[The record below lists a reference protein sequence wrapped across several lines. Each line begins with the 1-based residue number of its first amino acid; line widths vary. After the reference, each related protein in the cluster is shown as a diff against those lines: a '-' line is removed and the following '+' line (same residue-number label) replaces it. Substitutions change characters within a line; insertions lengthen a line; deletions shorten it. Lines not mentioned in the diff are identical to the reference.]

1 MGLKKIM
8 AGRIFA
14 AGVTASLLASVAVI
28 GVGSQVVYANSS
40 EDGDSKKVVKE
51 EKLDGT
57 PFSVPGNAELLDD
70 VTGDDSKQFITVR
83 TKNNQTFFVVIDRQN
98 SAENVYMLSM
108 IDEDDLSD
116 FLEDGKD
123 KKIIN
128 IPEKEKADDT
138 AEKESAGEYSGT
150 KMVEDKDEKRS
161 DSSAGGLLAA
171 IGIIL
176 MIVGGYY
183 FLKIRPRKQHSSA
196 KYDEDEEDEYDDD
209 EYEEDEYADDE
220 GYEGDEE
227 EGDEDADEYGEDDG
241 TDEPEDPQEV

>member
-14 AGVTASLLASVAVI
+14 AGVTASLLASAAVI
-28 GVGSQVVYANSS
+28 GVGSQAVYANSS

-70 VTGDDSKQFITVR
+70 VTDDDSKQFITVR

-98 SAENVYMLSM
+98 SADNVYMLSM

-116 FLEDGKD
+116 FLEDGKNN
-123 KKIIN
+123 KLIN
-128 IPEKEKADDT
+128 IPEKEKTEETAAKDT
-138 AEKESAGEYSGT
+138 GEEKTGDKAGKKSEG
-150 KMVEDKDEKRS
+150 
-161 DSSAGGLLAA
+161 SSGGLLVA

-183 FLKIRPRKQHSSA
+183 FLKIRPKKKYGSGRSDEDDKDE
-196 KYDEDEEDEYDDD
+196 YDEDE
-209 EYEEDEYADDE
+209 YEEEEDYEGED
-220 GYEGDEE
+220 GYEEGEDYEGEDRYE
-227 EGDEDADEYGEDDG
+227 EGDADEYEAEGEE
-241 TDEPEDPQEV
+241 DEE